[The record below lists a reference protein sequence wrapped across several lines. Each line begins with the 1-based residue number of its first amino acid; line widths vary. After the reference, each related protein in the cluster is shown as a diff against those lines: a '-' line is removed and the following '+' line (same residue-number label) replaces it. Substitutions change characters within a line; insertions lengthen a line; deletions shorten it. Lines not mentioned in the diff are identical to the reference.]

1 MNAILGSLKVTDLVL
16 TLTNGKPSGK
26 TEVMMTYIYKKFF
39 GDGGA
44 SGLDFGYGAART
56 VVLVLKEAET
66 VYSSGMTVK
75 MTIKIKNR
83 YRKNFALALIR
94 IVIACSLLSQ

>member
-1 MNAILGSLKVTDLVL
+1 M
-16 TLTNGKPSGK
+16 
-26 TEVMMTYIYKKFF
+26 
-39 GDGGA
+39 
-44 SGLDFGYGAART
+44 
-56 VVLVLKEAET
+56 LVLKEAET

>member
-1 MNAILGSLKVTDLVL
+1 MPPVAIS
-16 TLTNGKPSGK
+16 
-26 TEVMMTYIYKKFF
+26 M
-39 GDGGA
+39 
-44 SGLDFGYGAART
+44 
-56 VVLVLKEAET
+56 LVLKEAET

>member
-1 MNAILGSLKVTDLVL
+1 MKVFGIRLIPPVAIS
-16 TLTNGKPSGK
+16 
-26 TEVMMTYIYKKFF
+26 M
-39 GDGGA
+39 
-44 SGLDFGYGAART
+44 
-56 VVLVLKEAET
+56 LVLKEAET

-94 IVIACSLLSQ
+94 IVIACSPLSQ